1 MPRKPR
7 NARVVML
14 ERVRTMKRR
23 LEWLRTVW
31 TTESTVFE
39 TFTDV
44 RLVPC
49 ADITK
54 ATGKVY
60 PPATP
65 NGLARVEQ
73 TYTNSR
79 QRPRQAHEYPE
90 NDLRALVDAWTQLNS
105 IVSEA
110 TAARDAIR
118 EHYESLNPGYTIGTR
133 EQ

>member
-7 NARVVML
+7 NARVVLL
-14 ERVRTMKRR
+14 EQVRVIKRR
-23 LEWLRTVW
+23 LEWLRTTW
-31 TTESTVFE
+31 TTESTAYE

-65 NGLARVEQ
+65 HGMAREEV
-73 TYTNSR
+73 TFTNSR
-79 QRPRQAHEYPE
+79 KRPRQTHEYPE

-105 IVSEA
+105 VVSEA